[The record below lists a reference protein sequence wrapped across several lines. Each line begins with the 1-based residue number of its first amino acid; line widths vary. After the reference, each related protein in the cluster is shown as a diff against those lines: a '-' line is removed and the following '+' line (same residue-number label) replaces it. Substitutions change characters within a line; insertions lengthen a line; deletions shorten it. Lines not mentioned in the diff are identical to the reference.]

1 MKWNR
6 SRSVDQE

>member
-6 SRSVDQE
+6 SRN